1 MTRYALALT
10 ALDEIKRLAAETRA
24 KHPAI
29 TDDLLLDGGE
39 IRYMNGMRGTENTWI
54 NLGMTCDFV
63 IFYQS
68 WPNFAFIR
76 FLVKKNGT
84 MKTFVYSDNER
95 DLIDENETTF
105 SPAAI
110 HDLNVALYY
119 AADDSGKFDR
129 PLSDLNWQAAETV
142 LGQYEAKTDE
152 DSPKANSRISA
163 KPNIQ

>member
-76 FLVKKNGT
+76 FPKKT
-84 MKTFVYSDNER
+84 WRRRAWRRV
-95 DLIDENETTF
+95 
-105 SPAAI
+105 
-110 HDLNVALYY
+110 
-119 AADDSGKFDR
+119 
-129 PLSDLNWQAAETV
+129 
-142 LGQYEAKTDE
+142 
-152 DSPKANSRISA
+152 ISA
-163 KPNIQ
+163 GTRRRGKMMVRRCRP